1 MKLIQKIFFYYFFLV
16 APFAAAATPKV
27 AVIIVVDQ
35 LGQQTLQNLKPYF
48 SGGFKTLFDQAI
60 IFNQAIWPSGMP
72 ATATNHAGLATGT
85 TAKNHGIVDNSW
97 FDHKNSEIKAV
108 DDFSSEAA
116 VFGKNGFYDYGASS
130 HHLMVDT
137 LADQIMLQA
146 TPDKKNKVFCL
157 SHKDRAA
164 VLCAG
169 KLGKALWFDEKALQ
183 FTSSKAYF
191 KELPAWL
198 KHFNAQHPIEP
209 KTYWHLFFDK
219 NNKAYEFA
227 KDTVYKHSRK
237 PALHQTE
244 VEQQEYLKTPHAQN
258 LLFELAKSCFAHE
271 YNPSDNLFVLFLS
284 VSTPDKTGHYF
295 TAQSLEYIDL
305 LYYLD
310 SQLQDFMQTIY
321 AKVDP
326 QEVLWVLTADH
337 ASMPLVEDLQKQGYS
352 TARRID
358 KHELQKKLNAAL
370 EKKFALKNLI
380 SYVDTPDFYL
390 NHAVF
395 DCLEQKKQ
403 VAVIK
408 AIKHE
413 LRMVQGIKKVW
424 TGPELQKRYYGEN
437 QFESY
442 FQNQYFPCRSGD
454 LIIQVFPYTMVG
466 KNMKGTS
473 HKTPYHYDTH
483 VPLMLYQPGSFE
495 KKQINH
501 KVWVQQITPTL
512 AQILKVPVPS
522 AATFN
527 ALKL

>member
-1 MKLIQKIFFYYFFLV
+1 MKLFFFL
-16 APFAAAATPKV
+16 FFWCHFIGATAPKV
-27 AVIIVVDQ
+27 AIIVVVDQ

-48 SGGFKTLFDQAI
+48 TGGFKMLFDNAI

-97 FDHKNSEIKAV
+97 FDHKNNEVKAV
-108 DDFSSEAA
+108 EDFSPETA
-116 VFGKNGFYDYGASS
+116 VFAKQGFFDYGVSS
-130 HHLMVDT
+130 YNLMVDT
-137 LADQIMLQA
+137 LADQIMLQSSEL
-146 TPDKKNKVFCL
+146 KKNKVFCL

-164 VLCAG
+164 ALCAG
-169 KLGKALWFDEKALQ
+169 KLGKALWFDEKSMQ

-191 KELPAWL
+191 KVLPDWL
-198 KHFNAQHPIEP
+198 QQFNAQHPIDQ

-219 NNKAYEFA
+219 NNKAYALA
-227 KDTVYKHSRK
+227 KNNVYNHSRK
-237 PALHQTE
+237 PALYQTE

-258 LLFELAKSCFAHE
+258 LLFELAKNCFAYE
-271 YNPSDNLFVLFLS
+271 YDPSDNLFVLFIS

-295 TAQSLEYIDL
+295 TAQSLEYSDL

-310 SQLQDFMQTIY
+310 SQLQDFMQTIHT
-321 AKVDP
+321 KVDP
-326 QEVLWVLTADH
+326 QEVLWLLTADH

-352 TARRID
+352 AARRID
-358 KHELQKKLNAAL
+358 KHKLQEKLNEAL
-370 EKKFALKNLI
+370 EKKFGLKNLI
-380 SYVDTPDFYL
+380 SYVDTPDFYV

-403 VAVIK
+403 GAIIK
-408 AIKHE
+408 TIKHE
-413 LRMVQGIKKVW
+413 LRMVPGIKKVW
-424 TGPELQKRYYGEN
+424 TGAELQKRYYGEN

-442 FQNQYFPCRSGD
+442 FQNQYFPGRSGD

-483 VPLMLYQPGSFE
+483 VPLMLYQQGSLE

-501 KVWVQQITPTL
+501 KVWMQQITPTL
-512 AQILKVPVPS
+512 AQILGVPAPS
-522 AATFN
+522 AATF
-527 ALKL
+527 KLLTDII